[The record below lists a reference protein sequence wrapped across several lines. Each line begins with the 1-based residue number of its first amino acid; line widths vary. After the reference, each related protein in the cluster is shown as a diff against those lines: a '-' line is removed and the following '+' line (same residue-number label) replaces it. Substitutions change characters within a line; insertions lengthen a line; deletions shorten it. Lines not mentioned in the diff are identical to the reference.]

1 MSQQIARLSCS
12 LPQNIFSLKTNS
24 LRGTAMLQIGEY
36 KSSTEDLINLPSRP
50 AESFLVFK
58 NLIPEHYLL
67 EMGVAGAHKELPI
80 FFAVLSRIVVL

>member
-12 LPQNIFSLKTNS
+12 LPQNFFSLKTNS

-36 KSSTEDLINLPSRP
+36 KSSIQDLINLRSCP
-50 AESFLVFK
+50 AESFLAFK

-67 EMGVAGAHKELPI
+67 ETGVAGAHKELFM
-80 FFAVLSRIVVL
+80 FFALLRPIVVL